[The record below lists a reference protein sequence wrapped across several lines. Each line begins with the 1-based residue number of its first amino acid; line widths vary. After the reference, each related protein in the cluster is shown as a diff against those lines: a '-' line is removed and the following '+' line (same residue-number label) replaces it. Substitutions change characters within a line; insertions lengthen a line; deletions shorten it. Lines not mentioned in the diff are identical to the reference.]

1 MSRRTLPKSR
11 HYQDLLH
18 EKPQEARAAVV
29 CKDGFTM
36 SVQASA
42 YHYCSPKIHNA
53 ESYTEVEIGY
63 PNNRE
68 PLLDKYCEGYG
79 LWVKGKE
86 LFKDSTFKNAVYPYV
101 PADVLIEVIMKHGGM
116 IGGELPNLDLSNLSN
131 NDEEE

>member
-1 MSRRTLPKSR
+1 MNRRTLPKSR

-42 YHYCSPKIHNA
+42 YHYCSPNIHNA

-63 PNNRE
+63 PRQRE
-68 PLLDKYCEGYG
+68 PLIDEYVEGFG
-79 LWVKGKE
+79 LWIN
-86 LFKDSTFKNAVYPYV
+86 KDDDFDFTNAVYPYV
-101 PADVLIEVIMKHGGM
+101 PAEVVIKVIMKHGGM
-116 IGGELPNLDLSNLSN
+116 IGGNLPNLDLSNLSN
-131 NDEEE
+131 DEEE